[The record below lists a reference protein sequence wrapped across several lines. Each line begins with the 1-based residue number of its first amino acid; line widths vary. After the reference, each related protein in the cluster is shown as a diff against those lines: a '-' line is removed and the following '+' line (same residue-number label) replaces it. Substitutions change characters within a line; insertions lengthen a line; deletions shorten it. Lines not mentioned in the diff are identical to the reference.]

1 MKKSFSILTTMA
13 IGLIAVL
20 SCTKDDAEDI
30 PSAHKSIVV
39 DQSTTS
45 SFTASIT
52 GRFVDVNKAD
62 LALGKRGLFY
72 CLKTADA
79 EMLFNSWLEGVDNP
93 GFMELDNVTIES
105 EKIYC
110 TLEGL
115 FPDTEYD
122 YCLYLQKRD
131 GTREISAVSSFRTQP
146 FNPDISEVSLDG
158 IQCFVA
164 FAEGGIIIN
173 VKDAANFEIGFI
185 VSGQINCNINNSTAY
200 SCNIEGDNLVKA
212 RISDLESNKD
222 YYCRLYVKYLV
233 SSGQYEYVYGPES
246 AFRTKDFSQMAVDLG
261 LPSGLLWATCNVGA
275 DNPEDYGD
283 YYAWGE
289 TETYYETGYAQAEN
303 EVIWKTGKSAG
314 YVWASYKYCLGNEQ
328 TLTKYCNNAD
338 FGFHG
343 FTDNKTVLE
352 PDDDVAHVQWGGGW
366 RMPTGEEMD
375 ELRSPK
381 NCTCTWTTQN
391 GVQGLKITSKKSG
404 YTDRS
409 IFLPAAESCY
419 STSIQ
424 LFNPSEQYSG
434 YYMSS
439 SLTTDPRLARG
450 LDFNFEG
457 NIGGGGLYRQSGCL
471 VRPVY
476 R

>member
-1 MKKSFSILTTMA
+1 MV
-13 IGLIAVL
+13 IGLIAIL

-30 PSAHKSIVV
+30 SSAPKSIVV

-72 CLKTADA
+72 CFKTADA
-79 EMLFNSWLEGVDNP
+79 EMLFNSWLDGNDNP
-93 GFMELDNVTIES
+93 GCMVLDNVTVES

-115 FPDTEYD
+115 FPDTEYY

-164 FAEGGIIIN
+164 FAEGGIAIN
-173 VKDAANFEIGFI
+173 SKDAANCETGFI
-185 VSGQINCNINNSTAY
+185 VSGQSNCNINNSTAY
-200 SCNIEGDNLVKA
+200 SCNFEGDNMVRA
-212 RISDLESNKD
+212 RIADLESDKE
-222 YYCRLYVKYLV
+222 YHCRLYVKFQVSLDQYAYL
-233 SSGQYEYVYGPES
+233 YGPDK
-246 AFRTKDFSQMAVDLG
+246 AFRTKDFLQIAVDLG

-289 TETYYETGYAQAEN
+289 TEPYYEDGYAQVEN
-303 EVIWKTGKSAG
+303 DVIWKAGKSAG
-314 YVWASYKYCLGNEQ
+314 YVWASYKYCYSNEQ
-328 TLTKYCNNAD
+328 TLTKYCNNAN

-343 FTDNKTVLE
+343 FIDNKTILE
-352 PDDDVAHVQWGGGW
+352 QDDDVAYMKWGGGW

-375 ELRSPK
+375 ELRNPK
-381 NCTCTWTTQN
+381 NCTCTWATQN

-409 IFLPAAESCY
+409 IFLPAAGYRY
-419 STSIQ
+419 STAIQ
-424 LFNPSEQYSG
+424 DFNPSEHSYGS
-434 YYMSS
+434 YLSS
-439 SLTTDPRLARG
+439 SLTTDPRFAKG

-457 NIGGGGLYRQSGCL
+457 KIGSGGSYRENGCL

-476 R
+476 Q